1 MLTVDALY
9 ALYVALGG
17 DVTDIK
23 TKTTIPECINEIA
36 TLIAGGAL
44 KELPKVTSSDNGKLL
59 TVVSGKWAKAD
70 APVELPAVT
79 GDDDGKVL
87 TVADGAWSAQSLPA
101 NNNEN
106 VGG

>member
-1 MLTVDALY
+1 MTTVQALY

-17 DVTDIK
+17 TLTDIN
-23 TKTTIPECINEIA
+23 TKTTIPECINAIA
-36 TLIAGGAL
+36 TLIEGGAL

-59 TVVSGKWAKAD
+59 TVVSGKWSKAD
-70 APVELPAVT
+70 APKELPAVT

-101 NNNEN
+101 NNDEN
-106 VGG
+106 LGG